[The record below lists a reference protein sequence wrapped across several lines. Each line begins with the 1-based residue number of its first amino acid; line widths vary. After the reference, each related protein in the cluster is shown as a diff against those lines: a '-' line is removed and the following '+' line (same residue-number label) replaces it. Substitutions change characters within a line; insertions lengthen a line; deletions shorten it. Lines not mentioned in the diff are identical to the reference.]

1 MLFCRPH
8 SRFASPPRSLLAT
21 VDTPAHLAETRTNT
35 CENKLDFCGLF
46 AETPRHLCWMSF
58 GPHRDSLFV
67 SSSPSN
73 KKIQDS
79 CLGICLKGLQTSERT
94 WVGPEIHPAKV
105 SWIFSEESAE
115 NMRVLVSRPPRH
127 PLVVRPRAVLIVVRP
142 HLWELLGECSLR
154 GHASSFTTVVYAR
167 V

>member
-1 MLFCRPH
+1 VLARPIADLPPSAGMLFCRPH

-79 CLGICLKGLQTSERT
+79 CLGICLKGLQTSKNEPG
-94 WVGPEIHPAKV
+94 WGPKFIQQRCPGFSAKSPQKTCVFSSQDHHDIHWSCVQGPY
-105 SWIFSEESAE
+105 
-115 NMRVLVSRPPRH
+115 
-127 PLVVRPRAVLIVVRP
+127 
-142 HLWELLGECSLR
+142 
-154 GHASSFTTVVYAR
+154 SS
-167 V
+167 